1 MITTV
6 GHAVI
11 VILVIGMTFIFPQ
24 TQLSDY
30 HLQISAALFVILF
43 LAKKFVIPRDPR
55 SRLLESV
62 VFTFIIL
69 SVVNTTGGVASPFF
83 FLLYFLLFAQSLLL
97 EPTIAIAVTVSLIG
111 FFLMSLPPD
120 QPFDAI
126 LPIFSLAFM
135 APFAHFLGHEY
146 VTALKEKQM
155 NSLLARKMIRDEEQT
170 LLFLFLIMK
179 NHITNIMDATDNF
192 TGDHE
197 LDKIRKNAKRM
208 DTLIQKYKDGQNS

>member
-1 MITTV
+1 MITVV
-6 GHAVI
+6 GHAAI
-11 VILVIGMTFIFPQ
+11 VILVIGLTFMLPQ
-24 TQLSDY
+24 TELSAY
-30 HLQISAALFVILF
+30 NLQISAALFVILF
-43 LAKKFVIPRDPR
+43 IAKKFVIPKDPK

-69 SVVNTTGGVASPFF
+69 SVVNTTGGVQSPFF

-97 EPTIAIAVTVSLIG
+97 EPVIAVAVTVALVC
-111 FFLMSLPPD
+111 FYLMSLPAD

-135 APFAHFLGHEY
+135 APFAHFLGREY
-146 VTALKEKQM
+146 ITALREKQA
-155 NSLLARKMIRDEEQT
+155 NVLLSRKLVRDEEQT

-179 NHITNIMDATDNF
+179 NHITNILEATEDF

-197 LDKIRKNAKRM
+197 LEKIRKNAKRM
-208 DTLIQKYKDGQNS
+208 DTLIEKYKDGQNS